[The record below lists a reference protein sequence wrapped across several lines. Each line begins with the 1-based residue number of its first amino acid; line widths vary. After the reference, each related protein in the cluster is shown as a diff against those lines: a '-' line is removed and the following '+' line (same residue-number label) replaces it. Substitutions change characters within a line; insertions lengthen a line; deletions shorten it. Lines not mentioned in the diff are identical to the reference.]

1 MSEDEAGP
9 WPTTGICAKVGMN
22 EKVNGGGRSCFP
34 SVFVSDADRGRWIA
48 DGNGFPF
55 MRPAILYKQW
65 LFEGVKWQVLHLC
78 RFTASF
84 EMFPKC
90 IWNGRSKLGTG
101 IEPGDRVYSGESEY
115 YALFFHLFI
124 LRFGF
129 FFFLFHKI
137 AVDMGNWVLR
147 FEGVD
152 IFEQT
157 PWWLW
162 LGVTG

>member
-1 MSEDEAGP
+1 MSGWSRPMACNWDLCKSWNERKRKWRREILFPIRVCIWCWTGP
-9 WPTTGICAKVGMN
+9 
-22 EKVNGGGRSCFP
+22 
-34 SVFVSDADRGRWIA
+34 WIA

-90 IWNGRSKLGTG
+90 IWNGRSKLGTR
-101 IEPGDRVYSGESEY
+101 IETGGRVYSEESGY

-124 LRFGF
+124 LGSGV
-129 FFFLFHKI
+129 LVSI
-137 AVDMGNWVLR
+137 AVDVGNWVLR
-147 FEGVD
+147 FGGVD

-157 PWWLW
+157 LWRRW
-162 LGVTG
+162 LGVTA